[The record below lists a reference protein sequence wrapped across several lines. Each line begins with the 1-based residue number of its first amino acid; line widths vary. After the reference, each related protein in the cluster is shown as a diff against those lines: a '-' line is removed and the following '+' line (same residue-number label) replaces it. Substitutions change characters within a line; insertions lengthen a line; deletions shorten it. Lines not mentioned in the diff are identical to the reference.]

1 MNKFNIYV
9 IPCKQ
14 GQKKDGVQ
22 HGGIEI
28 CKNMDLDYKLI
39 SYDNR
44 KSIYDNWNNVESYLS
59 NNLIKN
65 DNTSLFLGGDHS
77 LIVPI
82 FRHYLNTINNDDL
95 FLIYIDAHA
104 DINTIK
110 SSKSGNYHG
119 MPVSFLL
126 NLNDINNQNKKL
138 LNTSHIFY
146 IGLDDVEPQEWE
158 ILKNNKINYF
168 KKDYNISKIIQN
180 IKRKIKSLSS
190 NPKIYISFDV
200 DVLDSKYLD
209 STGYPS
215 INKNRLKPDDIIKII
230 NSFKTNLIGLDIMEF
245 NPYLGD
251 KNKSLDIIK
260 YIINSI

>member
-28 CKNMDLDYKLI
+28 CKNMGIDYKLI
-39 SYDNR
+39 PYDNR
-44 KSIYDNWNNVESYLS
+44 KSIYDNWNNVETYLA

-82 FRHYLNTINNDDL
+82 FRHYLNTINNDL

-138 LNTSHIFY
+138 LNPSHIFY
-146 IGLDDVEPQEWE
+146 IGLDDVEPQEWD

-168 KKDYNISKIIQN
+168 KKDDNISKIIQN

-200 DVLDSKYLD
+200 DVMDSDFLD
-209 STGYPS
+209 STGYPGL
-215 INKNRLKPDDIIKII
+215 NRLKPNDIIKII
-230 NSFKTNLIGLDIMEF
+230 NSFKSTLLGLDIMEF
-245 NPYLGD
+245 NPYLG
-251 KNKSLDIIK
+251 NKENSVNTIK
-260 YIINSI
+260 HIFNSISK